1 MFLLE
6 LLILLPQGV
15 NTVNHDLDELNL
27 GVSQPVLVGHVVC
40 AAIEATRL
48 TTGPS
53 GLDSKLFTS
62 LLQGIQSLLGV
73 SREIN
78 HDGSSH
84 SSPQVSRTGVDE
96 AVLLRQSEVLSTLF
110 LYRFTHSLDTS
121 DKTRKDTLDVT
132 ALLHGDDPHLILLID
147 PEQEG
152 LLLVVEDTTSLRPV
166 TLHTSNLK

>member
-27 GVSQPVLVGHVVC
+27 GVSQ
-40 AAIEATRL
+40 
-48 TTGPS
+48 
-53 GLDSKLFTS
+53 
-62 LLQGIQSLLGV
+62 SLLGV

-78 HDGSSH
+78 HDGSPH
-84 SSPQVSRTGVDE
+84 SSSQVSGTGVDE

-121 DKTRKDTLDVT
+121 DKTRKDSLDIT
-132 ALLHGDDPHLILLID
+132 ALLHG
-147 PEQEG
+147 
-152 LLLVVEDTTSLRPV
+152 
-166 TLHTSNLK
+166 N